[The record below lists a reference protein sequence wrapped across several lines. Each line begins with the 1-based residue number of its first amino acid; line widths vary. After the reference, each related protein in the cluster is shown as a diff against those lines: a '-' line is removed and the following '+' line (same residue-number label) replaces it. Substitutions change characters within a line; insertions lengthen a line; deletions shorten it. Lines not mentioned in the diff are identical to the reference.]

1 MLKVVRFGFSMFGIN
16 TYVVY
21 DPEAKEAAI
30 IDPGMSRKEEFEA
43 MEKFIEREGLKVTHL
58 INTHLHIDHAI
69 ADNWVKA
76 KYGVPVEAHEA
87 DAPLGARIM
96 QQAQMFGVPA
106 EDVAVDIERPLKEGD
121 VVKIG
126 SGELKVVHVPGH
138 SQGSICLY
146 DEADGFI
153 IVGDALF
160 QGSIGRTDLPGGNHR
175 QLVDAIKN
183 KLLTLPRE
191 TMVLSGHGDTTTIGR
206 EYDTNPCLISTL
218 EHLLR

>member
-1 MLKVVRFGFSMFGIN
+1 MFGIN

-21 DPEAKEAAI
+21 DPEEKEAAI
-30 IDPGMSRKEEFEA
+30 IDPGMSRKQEFDA
-43 MEKFIEREGLKVTHL
+43 LEKFIEREGLKVTHL

-76 KYGVPVEAHEA
+76 KYGVPVEAHTD
-87 DAPLGARIM
+87 DAMLGERIK
-96 QQAQMFGVPA
+96 QQAQMFGVQA
-106 EDVAVDIERPLKEGD
+106 EDVAVEIDRPLKEGD
-121 VVKIG
+121 IIKIG

-138 SQGSICLY
+138 SPGSICLY
-146 DEADGFI
+146 DEADSFV

-183 KLLTLPRE
+183 KLLTLPKE
-191 TMVLSGHGDTTTIGR
+191 TMVLSGHGDATTIGR
-206 EYDTNPCLISTL
+206 EWESNPYLV
-218 EHLLR
+218 

>member
-1 MLKVVRFGFSMFGIN
+1 MFGIN

-21 DPEAKEAAI
+21 DPEEKEAAI
-30 IDPGMSRKEEFEA
+30 IDPGMSRKQEFDVLEN
-43 MEKFIEREGLKVTHL
+43 FIGREGLKVTHL

-76 KYGVPVEAHEA
+76 KYGVPVEAHA
-87 DAPLGARIM
+87 DDAMLGERIK
-96 QQAQMFGVPA
+96 QQAQMFGVQA
-106 EDVAVDIERPLKEGD
+106 EDVAVEIDRPLKEGD
-121 VVKIG
+121 IIKIG

-138 SQGSICLY
+138 SPGSICLY
-146 DEADGFI
+146 DEADSFV

-183 KLLTLPRE
+183 KLLTLPKE
-191 TMVLSGHGDTTTIGR
+191 TMVLSGHGDATTIGR
-206 EYDTNPCLISTL
+206 EWESNPYLV
-218 EHLLR
+218 

>member
-1 MLKVVRFGFSMFGIN
+1 MFGIN

-21 DPEAKEAAI
+21 DPEEKEAAI
-30 IDPGMSRKEEFEA
+30 IDPGMSRKQEFDA
-43 MEKFIEREGLKVTHL
+43 LEKFIEREGLKVTHL

-76 KYGVPVEAHEA
+76 KYGVPVEAHA
-87 DAPLGARIM
+87 DDAMLGERIK
-96 QQAQMFGVPA
+96 QQAQMFGVQA
-106 EDVAVDIERPLKEGD
+106 EDVAVEIDRPLKEGD
-121 VVKIG
+121 IIKIG

-138 SQGSICLY
+138 SPGSICLY
-146 DEADGFI
+146 DEADSFV

-183 KLLTLPRE
+183 KLLTLPKE
-191 TMVLSGHGDTTTIGR
+191 TMVLSGHGDATTIGR
-206 EYDTNPCLISTL
+206 EWESNPYLV
-218 EHLLR
+218 

>member
-1 MLKVVRFGFSMFGIN
+1 MFGIN

-21 DPEAKEAAI
+21 DPEEKEAAI
-30 IDPGMSRKEEFEA
+30 IDPGMSRKQEFDALEN
-43 MEKFIEREGLKVTHL
+43 FIGREGLKVTHL

-76 KYGVPVEAHEA
+76 KYGVPVEAHA
-87 DAPLGARIM
+87 DDAMLGERIK
-96 QQAQMFGVPA
+96 QQAQMFGVQA
-106 EDVAVDIERPLKEGD
+106 EDVAVEIDRPLKEGD
-121 VVKIG
+121 IIKIG

-138 SQGSICLY
+138 SPGSICLY
-146 DEADGFI
+146 DEADGFV

-183 KLLTLPRE
+183 KLLTLPKE
-191 TMVLSGHGDTTTIGR
+191 TMVLSGHGDATTIGR
-206 EYDTNPCLISTL
+206 EWESNPYLV
-218 EHLLR
+218 